1 MEIVSPAPILPTSN
15 LCVPIVASEDK
26 VVLRFA
32 CCSLVVV
39 VVVVDKLFE
48 ETELVRGAV
57 AFAVSLSS
65 TEDDIVVNP
74 SSAFPFAFEMVT
86 IALFASALPLLIMLM
101 FTLFRDRK

>member
-1 MEIVSPAPILPTSN
+1 M
-15 LCVPIVASEDK
+15 ASEEDE

-32 CCSLVVV
+32 CCSF
-39 VVVVDKLFE
+39 VVDDDD
-48 ETELVRGAV
+48 ELPEGAEV
-57 AFAVSLSS
+57 ALEAVSFAVSLITAGSLSS

-101 FTLFRDRK
+101 FTLFSCAGVRY